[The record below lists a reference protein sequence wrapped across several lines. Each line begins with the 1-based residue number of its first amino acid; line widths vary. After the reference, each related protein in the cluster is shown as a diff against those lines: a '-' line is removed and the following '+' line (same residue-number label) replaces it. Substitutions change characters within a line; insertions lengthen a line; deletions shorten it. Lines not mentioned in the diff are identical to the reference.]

1 MTINLKIWSDNHGK
15 DETFGTKP
23 NESHIVKEDVIQVG
37 NGSNLLNV
45 LLQWF
50 RKTLAISPKEEIR
63 IMARNSYAPAQGI
76 EEVRLWVAE
85 NEYVCQAVVGL

>member
-23 NESHIVKEDVIQVG
+23 NEPHTVMEDVIQVK
-37 NGSNLLNV
+37 NGSDLLNA

-50 RKTLAISPKEEIR
+50 RKTLAIDPKEEIR
-63 IMARNSYAPAQGI
+63 IMARNSYAPSQGI
-76 EEVRLWVAE
+76 EQVRLWVAE